1 MKPII
6 LDVDTGIDDA
16 LAIAYAVRSPALEV
30 LGITTCFGNVPVEE
44 ASRNSLIVLD
54 YLDSGV
60 PVFQGAA
67 HPLVRPYSGE
77 KAVAVHGEDGL
88 GGRADIEPK
97 RGVEPVSAVD
107 FIIGRVK
114 ERPNE
119 VTLICV
125 GTLTNLA
132 LALMKAPEIAG
143 LIGRVVIMGGAVTVP
158 GNVTPWAEANII
170 NDPEAADFVFRS
182 GVPITLVGLD
192 VTMKTLLPEE
202 ALAEWRAKGTR
213 LGDFM
218 ADIAAFYIGCYKRN
232 YPGIRGCGL
241 HDPLAVGVVIDPSF
255 VKTRPLHVQVDLE
268 GELSF
273 ARTVG
278 DLRDK
283 PEKEPNMDVC
293 LKVDAER
300 FLRHF
305 LDNAV

>member
-1 MKPII
+1 MKPVI

-16 LAIAYAVRSPALEV
+16 LAIAYAVRSPELEV
-30 LGITTCFGNVPVEE
+30 LGITTCFGNVSVKE

-54 YLDSGV
+54 YLDSEI
-60 PVFQGAA
+60 PVYEGAG
-67 HPLVRPYSGE
+67 HPLFRHYSGV
-77 KAVAVHGEDGL
+77 KAVEVHGEDGL
-88 GGRADIEPK
+88 GNRADIVPK
-97 RGVEPVSAVD
+97 RSIETVGAID
-107 FIIGRVK
+107 FIIGQVK
-114 ERPNE
+114 RRPNE

-143 LIGRVVIMGGAVTVP
+143 MLGRVVLMGGAVTVP
-158 GNVTPWAEANII
+158 GNVTPWAEANVI
-170 NDPEAADFVFRS
+170 NDPEAAEFVFRS

-192 VTMKTLLPEE
+192 VTMKTLLPE
-202 ALAEWRAKGTR
+202 ASLTQWRAKETR
-213 LGDFM
+213 LGSFM
-218 ADIAAFYIGCYKRN
+218 ADIASFYIQCYKRN

-255 VKTRPLHVQVDLE
+255 VETVPLHVQVDLE

-283 PEKEPNMDVC
+283 PEKAPNMDVC
-293 LKVDAER
+293 LKVDADR
-300 FLRHF
+300 FLQHF

>member
-278 DLRDK
+278 DLRDV